1 MSKQISNKKDRLVE
15 KETGIDFEKL
25 EDAPYLLDIL
35 IQMENVLD
43 SLDIYVY
50 RNWFDGQVVEGPIV
64 RRYWASMSLLYPHDK
79 MPDPRA
85 ALRLLKHG
93 VKVEFDRMQRK
104 KADHAPGAKE
114 DKPLSEWMV
123 RLSFPRRLLDQN
135 EEADLEMYDDEVNPD
150 DVEDAKDSGMDN
162 ESSLMAD
169 EQSGE
174 EMPGQGMPGPGLGAQ
189 PLPPGPTG

>member
-1 MSKQISNKKDRLVE
+1 MEKDN
-15 KETGIDFEKL
+15 GIDLEKL

-35 IQMENVLD
+35 VQMESVID
-43 SLDIYVY
+43 SLDCYCY
-50 RNWFDGQVVEGPIV
+50 AHWLDGEVVEGPIV

-93 VKVEFDRMQRK
+93 IKVEFDRMQRK
-104 KADHAPGAKE
+104 EADHAPGAKA
-114 DKPLSEWMV
+114 DKPLSEWLV

-135 EEADLEMYDDEVNPD
+135 EEADLEMYDDEINPD

-162 ESSLMAD
+162 ESALMAD

-174 EMPGQGMPGPGLGAQ
+174 DMPGQGGPGPGMGAPPMQ
-189 PLPPGPTG
+189 PGPMG